1 MFLNIWMLYVEK
13 FRNLTEQQIREA
25 IVPEMS
31 GVIWRVVESQE
42 EIATLGLVDTLEEQ
56 ATLESLL
63 EGSKPPHHNEDH
75 ELDYLLATPF
85 RYPPLKWGSRFVQKH
100 EPSLFYG
107 SEKIIT
113 ALAETAYYRVLFWTG
128 MAVAPPSGTL
138 KTHHTIFSAKYKCS
152 AGLCLNKPPF
162 EEIQDLLQHP
172 YDYRESQRL
181 GSFVRGLE
189 VDGFKFI
196 SVRCP
201 DKGLNI
207 GLFTPDAFA
216 SKRPDEKQNWICET
230 TERNITFSGQG
241 ELMKF
246 NVEDFKIDGIMPQ
259 PAN

>member
-1 MFLNIWMLYVEK
+1 MFLNIWMPYVEK
-13 FRNLTEQQIREA
+13 FKTLTEQQIKEA
-25 IVPEMS
+25 IVPEMK

-75 ELDYLLATPF
+75 KLDYLLATPF
-85 RYPPLKWGSRFVQKH
+85 RYPPLKWGSRFGQKH

-107 SEKIIT
+107 SEEIKT

-128 MAVAPPSGTL
+128 MAIAPPSGTL
-138 KTHHTIFSAKYKCS
+138 KTHHTIFSVKYKCS
-152 AGLCLNKPPF
+152 SGLCFNESPF

-172 YDYRESQRL
+172 YDYSQSQRL
-181 GSFVRGLE
+181 GSLVRELG

-196 SVRCP
+196 SVRCSNN
-201 DKGLNI
+201 GLNI
-207 GLFTPDAFA
+207 ALFTPEAFA

-241 ELMKF
+241 ELIKF
-246 NVEDFKIDGIMPQ
+246 GVEGFLIEGKLPL
-259 PAN
+259 PAG